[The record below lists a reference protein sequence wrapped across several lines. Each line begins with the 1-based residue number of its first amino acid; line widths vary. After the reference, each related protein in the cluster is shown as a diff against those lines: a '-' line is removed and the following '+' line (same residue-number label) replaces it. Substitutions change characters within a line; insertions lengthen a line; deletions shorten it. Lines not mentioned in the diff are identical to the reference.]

1 MQATVAEQEKIQ
13 ALLRQARA
21 LIQSGR
27 QQITLLRPV
36 WGAYLLGETLGRL
49 AALVEE
55 LEQDIGAARREETRD
70 GRQETEKSRNEDRE
84 IYL

>member
-1 MQATVAEQEKIQ
+1 MQATVEEQEKLH
-13 ALLRQARA
+13 ARLRQARA

-36 WGAYLLGETLGRL
+36 WGAHLLGETLGRL
-49 AALVEE
+49 ATLVEE
-55 LEQDIGAARREETRD
+55 LEQDLESAPEGGPRSEPNDNEAQKT
-70 GRQETEKSRNEDRE
+70 EDRE